1 MYMQKK
7 DDEMKNREDIWREL
21 WKRAKTK
28 RLSMWD
34 YPSEIVYSFL
44 TEQVGEFDEKLC
56 LEAGS
61 GTGKVC
67 LRLAQ
72 NGAKGIL
79 LDTSREALK
88 LSKIYFNPTETVH
101 YVVGSMLALPF
112 KESSLD
118 FVWNVGVLEHFTIK
132 EQQSAISE
140 GLRVLKN
147 ENKLTIIV
155 PNKKAS
161 YVNFFRNLSIKTK
174 TWLYG
179 YEKPLA
185 PEDFK
190 RLSPKPV
197 HLTSLGF
204 LWQFR
209 CVYLPVLQTV
219 VSAIFHMA
227 RHVFPYLEKVDKN
240 YPGYFLVATFIK

>member
-1 MYMQKK
+1 
-7 DDEMKNREDIWREL
+7 MKNREDVWRQL

-28 RLSMWD
+28 RLSIWD

-44 TEQVGEFDEKLC
+44 TEEVGEFDEKLC

-61 GTGKVC
+61 GTGKVS

-72 NGAKGIL
+72 HGAKAIL
-79 LDTSREALK
+79 LDTSRDALK
-88 LSKIYFNPTETVH
+88 LSKNFFNPNETVH
-101 YVVGSMLALPF
+101 YVVGSMLALPLRD
-112 KESSLD
+112 SSLD
-118 FVWNVGVLEHFTIK
+118 FVWNVGVLEHFTFK
-132 EQQSAISE
+132 EQQLAVSE

-147 ENKLTIIV
+147 ESKLTIIV
-155 PNKKAS
+155 PNRKAS
-161 YVNFFRNLSIKTK
+161 YVNFFRNLSMKTK

-185 PEDFK
+185 PEDFE

-197 HLTSLGF
+197 RLTSLGF

-209 CVYLPVLQTV
+209 CVYLPFLQTIA
-219 VSAIFHMA
+219 SALFHTA
-227 RHVFPYLEKVDKN
+227 RRIIPFVERVDKN
-240 YPGYFLVATFIK
+240 YPGYFLVAIFIK